1 MARKKG
7 RKKGKAKWKV
17 GGRKAT
23 ISRNKGHKP
32 VALLELYHSKME
44 KNLHKL
50 EGIIK
55 RRRAS
60 GAPRTISRSGAVK
73 ENTGSC
79 DK

>member
-23 ISRNKGHKP
+23 VSRNKGHKP
-32 VALLELYHSKME
+32 VALLQLYHSKME

-55 RRRAS
+55 RRKAA
-60 GAPRTISRSGAVK
+60 G
-73 ENTGSC
+73 E
-79 DK
+79 